1 MSVLKRFT
9 NDCFCD
15 ITPMIHNGCHYGAG
29 KDSAIKFLGMEF
41 INQKGFNICKIARM
55 YIWTII

>member
-15 ITPMIHNGCHYGAG
+15 ITPMIHNACRYGAS

-41 INQKGFNICKIARM
+41 INRIGLAPLV
-55 YIWTII
+55 IIRATC